1 MLPLSNIILVCTH
14 EPSNLVSTYDFLQK
28 NITSLSYKSLQIVI
42 NYANSYEDGLRTYNT
57 LQHACEQYMFSTPPL
72 LGVIR
77 RDTRVRDAIRNHV
90 LLLNRYP
97 SSEAAEDVFNIAR
110 KLYAEEIKSEF

>member
-1 MLPLSNIILVCTH
+1 MLLTNI
-14 EPSNLVSTYDFLQK
+14 SGFLFTK
-28 NITSLSYKSLQIVI
+28 ISL
-42 NYANSYEDGLRTYNT
+42 R
-57 LQHACEQYMFSTPPL
+57 TPPL

>member
-1 MLPLSNIILVCTH
+1 MS
-14 EPSNLVSTYDFLQK
+14 
-28 NITSLSYKSLQIVI
+28 
-42 NYANSYEDGLRTYNT
+42 
-57 LQHACEQYMFSTPPL
+57 STPRL

-97 SSEAAEDVFNIAR
+97 NSEAAEDVMNIAK
-110 KLYAEEIKSEF
+110 KLCIEETADER